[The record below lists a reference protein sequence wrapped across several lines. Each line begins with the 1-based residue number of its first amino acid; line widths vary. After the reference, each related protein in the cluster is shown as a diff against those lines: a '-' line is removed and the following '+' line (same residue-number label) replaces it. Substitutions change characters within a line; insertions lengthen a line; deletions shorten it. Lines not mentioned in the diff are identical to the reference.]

1 MSSLLPSRRRARLI
15 VASLALV
22 ALSASACSSGDD
34 GEQAAAAASP
44 SEAGTPSSDPSAT
57 ETASA
62 SESPSASES
71 GTDEVDAVS
80 QEYDLP
86 PYPEAVRGVY
96 SHVYSFWGN
105 NWASL
110 VDLVKQTELNAVVVD
125 VKDEAGTLLW
135 DMDLPLAKD
144 GGGANWRDDFDGVE
158 DRLKMLKDAGGWAI
172 ARIACFKDTLV
183 AESHPELAVQQ
194 QGGGRWHASEDFGWL
209 NPYQDDAGQWCIDV
223 GKAALELGFDEV
235 QYDYIRFP
243 NGGDGDTSVI
253 ELPGVPDD
261 RPREEWRH
269 SDEIV
274 DFLKRASEQIHEAG
288 GYISSDLF
296 GLVTYDFRWDAGG
309 TGQVLERIAQYVDYI
324 SPMVY
329 PSHYGK
335 GNYGLLPH
343 PIEYPYETVWNA
355 MQEARMRTQGLHAKI
370 RPWLEDFSA
379 PWMGYPE
386 HSPKHVSEQMRAT
399 YENGIEGWMLWNAA
413 NHYTRA
419 VLDDGDT
426 VSKANPD
433 FVPPARTANP
443 DAAPGVE
450 EEKQWPGMPPCD
462 PYPGFLQVGT
472 GNLAG
477 STPPERAL
485 AYDDPR
491 LCAGVPDG
499 EEASVPWP
507 ERQDGP
513 DPAYADQSTSDAAAS
528 EQPSADA
535 SE

>member
-1 MSSLLPSRRRARLI
+1 M
-15 VASLALV
+15 
-22 ALSASACSSGDD
+22 
-34 GEQAAAAASP
+34 
-44 SEAGTPSSDPSAT
+44 
-57 ETASA
+57 
-62 SESPSASES
+62 
-71 GTDEVDAVS
+71 
-80 QEYDLP
+80 
-86 PYPEAVRGVY
+86 
-96 SHVYSFWGN
+96 
-105 NWASL
+105 
-110 VDLVKQTELNAVVVD
+110 
-125 VKDEAGTLLW
+125 
-135 DMDLPLAKD
+135 
-144 GGGANWRDDFDGVE
+144 
-158 DRLKMLKDAGGWAI
+158 
-172 ARIACFKDTLV
+172 
-183 AESHPELAVQQ
+183 
-194 QGGGRWHASEDFGWL
+194 
-209 NPYQDDAGQWCIDV
+209 
-223 GKAALELGFDEV
+223 
-235 QYDYIRFP
+235 
-243 NGGDGDTSVI
+243 
-253 ELPGVPDD
+253 PDD

-329 PSHYGK
+329 PSHYSK

-379 PWMGYPE
+379 PWLGYPS
-386 HSPKHVSEQMRAT
+386 HSVSHVTEQMRAA

-413 NHYTRA
+413 NTYTREA
-419 VLDDGDT
+419 IDEGAET
-426 VSKANPD
+426 ASKANPD

-443 DAAPGVE
+443 DAAPGVA
-450 EEKQWPGMPPCD
+450 EEKQWPGMPSCD
-462 PYPGFLQVGT
+462 PYPGVLQVGQ

-477 STPPERAL
+477 STPPDRAL

-507 ERQDGP
+507 QRQDGP
-513 DPAYADQSTSDAAAS
+513 DPAYADADDRAVRRRRVRVGPPAPGSDPPCS
-528 EQPSADA
+528 SRPS
-535 SE
+535 SSRSSSSSC